1 MGFLPMTREE
11 MRAQGIDQLDFVY
24 VTGDAYIDHSS
35 FGTAI
40 IARVLEA
47 FGYSVGIVA
56 QPDWRDPESVA
67 VLGEPRLGFLVSSG
81 NMDSMVN
88 HYTSNKRRR
97 STDAYS
103 PGGRAGLR
111 PDRAVTVYANLV
123 RKRFRDAPIVIGG
136 IEASLRRLAHYDFWS
151 DSIRRSVLLD
161 SNADLLVY
169 GMGER
174 AIREVADALAAGI
187 DVRDITF
194 VRGTVYRARDTSA
207 TDGDCVELPS
217 YPELLEDRLAYARSF
232 AVQYR
237 NMDAITAKTL
247 VERYGEHQFVIQN
260 PPAEPLTQDELDF
273 VYELPYMGT
282 YHPSYER
289 DGGVPAIKEVR
300 FSLTANRGCFG
311 GCSFCALAFHQGRRV
326 QARSKD
332 SLVREARAMTMQPDF
347 KGYIHDVGGP
357 TADFMAPSCSA
368 QLKRG
373 VCPTRQ
379 CLFPE
384 PCRKLEADHA
394 AYLDLLRTLRSL
406 PGVKKVFIRSGIRF
420 DYVLADPQGNRFV
433 RELAEHHVSGQ
444 LRVAPEHVSANV
456 LRYMGKPGPEAYRR
470 FLDLFERA
478 NAELGLKQYAVPY
491 LMSSHPGSTLDD
503 AIALAEAVRD
513 MGYMPEQ
520 VSDFYPTP
528 STLSTV
534 MWCCGVDPR
543 TMEPVYVA
551 RDDEE
556 RAMQRALIQYRD
568 PKNYEIV
575 RKALLKAH
583 RGDLIGYGPR
593 CLIRPDGPWRAP
605 GGGSKR
611 NRAQPDGGRRNGG
624 RQGRDRRKD
633 GGNQGDGNRRGG
645 QRGGG
650 KPGGGRPSGGSKPD
664 GRSRGAGRD
673 GDSGRR

>member
-1 MGFLPMTREE
+1 MGFLPTTRDE
-11 MRAQGIDQLDFVY
+11 MRIQGIDRLDFVY

-47 FGYSVGIVA
+47 FGYTVGIIA

-111 PDRAVTVYANLV
+111 PDRAVIVYTNLV
-123 RKRFRDAPIVIGG
+123 RKRFRNAPIIIGG

-151 DSIRRSVLLD
+151 DSMRRSVLLD

-174 AIREVADALAAGI
+174 AIHEVADALAAGI
-187 DVRDITF
+187 DIHDVTF

-207 TDGDCVELPS
+207 TDGDCIELPS
-217 YPELLEDRLAYARSF
+217 YPELAQDRLAYARSF

-237 NMDAITAKTL
+237 NMDALTAKTL
-247 VERYGEHQFVIQN
+247 VERYEEHLFVIQN

-282 YHPSYER
+282 YHPSYEK

-326 QARSKD
+326 QARSKE
-332 SLVREARAMTMQPDF
+332 SLVREARAMTAQPDF

-357 TADFMAPSCSA
+357 TADFMAPSCTA

-384 PCRKLEADHA
+384 PCRKLEADHG

-420 DYVLADPQGNRFV
+420 DYVLADPNGPQFV

-456 LRYMGKPGPEAYRR
+456 LRYMGKPGPETYRR
-470 FLDLFERA
+470 FIDLFDRA
-478 NAELGLKQYAVPY
+478 NAELGVKQYAVPY
-491 LMSSHPGSTLDD
+491 LMSSHPGSTLED

-534 MWCCGVDPR
+534 MWCSGVDPR

-551 RDDEE
+551 RDKEE

-568 PKNYEIV
+568 PKNYDIV

-583 RGDLIGYGPR
+583 RGDLIGYGPH
-593 CLIRPDGPWRAP
+593 CLIRPDGPKKASK
-605 GGGSKR
+605 GAGSR
-611 NRAQPDGGRRNGG
+611 ETEHGRPTKSTHG
-624 RQGRDRRKD
+624 RTA
-633 GGNQGDGNRRGG
+633 G
-645 QRGGG
+645 QRGGNG
-650 KPGGGRPSGGSKPD
+650 HRGGADR
-664 GRSRGAGRD
+664 A
-673 GDSGRR
+673 SGRGRGTV

>member
-1 MGFLPMTREE
+1 MGFLPTTRAE
-11 MRAQGIDQLDFVY
+11 MRAQGIDRLDFVY

-40 IARVLEA
+40 ISRVLEA
-47 FGYSVGIVA
+47 HGYTVGIVA

-67 VLGEPRLGFLVSSG
+67 VLGKPRLGFLVSSG

-88 HYTSNKRRR
+88 HYTSNRRRR

-103 PGGRAGLR
+103 PGGKAGLR

-151 DSIRRSVLLD
+151 NSIRRSVLLD

-174 AIREVADALAAGI
+174 AIREVADALSAGI
-187 DVRDITF
+187 DVRDVTF
-194 VRGTVYRARDTSA
+194 VRGTAYRARDTSA

-217 YPELLEDRLAYARSF
+217 YHELLEDRLAYARSF

-237 NMDAITAKTL
+237 NMDALTAKTL
-247 VERYGEHQFVIQN
+247 VERYGEHQLVIQN
-260 PPAEPLTQDELDF
+260 PPAEPLSQDELDF

-326 QARSKD
+326 QARSKE
-332 SLVREARAMTMQPDF
+332 SLVREARALVQAPDF

-357 TADFMAPSCSA
+357 TADFMAPSCAA

-384 PCRKLEADHA
+384 PCRKLEADHS
-394 AYLDLLRTLRSL
+394 AYLDLLRTLREL
-406 PGVKKVFIRSGIRF
+406 PGVKKVFVRSGMRF
-420 DYVLADPQGNRFV
+420 DYVLADPDGARFV
-433 RELAEHHVSGQ
+433 HELAAHHVSGQ

-456 LRYMGKPGPEAYRR
+456 LRYMGKPGPEVYRR
-470 FLDLFERA
+470 FCELFDQVNR
-478 NAELGLKQYAVPY
+478 ELGLKQYAVPY
-491 LMSSHPGSTLDD
+491 LMSSHPGSTLED

-534 MWCCGVDPR
+534 MWCTGVDPR

-551 RDDEE
+551 RSNEE

-568 PKNYEIV
+568 PKNYELV
-575 RKALLKAH
+575 RKALLKA
-583 RGDLIGYGPR
+583 RRVDLIGYGPR
-593 CLIRPDGPWRAP
+593 CLIRPDGPKAHGKEGLREKTRRREHTGQSGNAAPQGQGRKPRTP
-605 GGGSKR
+605 GGE
-611 NRAQPDGGRRNGG
+611 NRPAGRSEKAKAHG
-624 RQGRDRRKD
+624 RPRKPR
-633 GGNQGDGNRRGG
+633 GRGG
-645 QRGGG
+645 T
-650 KPGGGRPSGGSKPD
+650 
-664 GRSRGAGRD
+664 
-673 GDSGRR
+673 

>member
-1 MGFLPMTREE
+1 MGFLPTTRDE
-11 MRAQGIDQLDFVY
+11 MRIQGIDRLDFVY

-47 FGYSVGIVA
+47 FGYTVGIIA
-56 QPDWRDPESVA
+56 KPDWRDPESVA

-111 PDRAVTVYANLV
+111 PDRAVIVYTNLV
-123 RKRFRDAPIVIGG
+123 RKRFRNVPIIIGG

-151 DSIRRSVLLD
+151 DSLRRSVLLD
-161 SNADLLVY
+161 SNADLLIY

-174 AIREVADALAAGI
+174 AVHEVADALAAGI
-187 DVRDITF
+187 DVHDITF

-207 TDGDCVELPS
+207 TDGDCIELPS
-217 YPELLEDRLAYARSF
+217 YPELAQDRLTYARSF

-237 NMDAITAKTL
+237 NMDALTAKTL
-247 VERYGEHQFVIQN
+247 VERYEEHLFVIQN

-282 YHPSYER
+282 YHPSYEK

-332 SLVREARAMTMQPDF
+332 SLVREARAMTAQPDF

-357 TADFMAPSCSA
+357 TADFMAPSCTA
-368 QLKRG
+368 QLERG
-373 VCPTRQ
+373 VCPTKQ

-384 PCRKLEADHA
+384 PCRKLEADHS

-420 DYVLADPQGNRFV
+420 DYVLADPNGTQFV

-456 LRYMGKPGPEAYRR
+456 LRYMGKPGPETYRR
-470 FLDLFERA
+470 FIDLFDRA
-478 NAELGLKQYAVPY
+478 NEELGVKQYAVPY
-491 LMSSHPGSTLDD
+491 LMSSHPGSTLED

-534 MWCCGVDPR
+534 MWCSGVDPR

-551 RDDEE
+551 RDKEE

-568 PKNYEIV
+568 PKNYDIV

-583 RGDLIGYGPR
+583 RGDLIGYGPH
-593 CLIRPDGPWRAP
+593 CLIRPDGPKKASK
-605 GGGSKR
+605 GSGLR
-611 NRAQPDGGRRNGG
+611 ETEHGRPASKGTHGRTAGQRRGNG
-624 RQGRDRRKD
+624 
-633 GGNQGDGNRRGG
+633 RRGG
-645 QRGGG
+645 ADRASGHGRGTV
-650 KPGGGRPSGGSKPD
+650 
-664 GRSRGAGRD
+664 
-673 GDSGRR
+673 